1 MAMCQAGSVAT
12 AQLAA
17 AHASP
22 AAVALMTAS
31 SAPTPCHS
39 VPPRYLLLGPCRRQ
53 LLSNVDSAAGCPHQ
67 QHRLPRKAVW
77 PAVVVAVH
85 LQAREGIL
93 PRQLRQPRARV
104 VAVAHHH
111 RIKELAGASGP
122 TAAGCRLAVCRR
134 LGGHSPP
141 QPVWRCGAA
150 AAAAAIAVGCCR
162 CRRCCCV
169 TKRHQLLHDG
179 AEADM
184 LQQLEL
190 LGKCLQVPL
199 NLQGGSMPSS
209 VRRSPVNRQ
218 ATLQPQLN
226 IGSTSFQADVLTF
239 HLQAWCSSRTSACSQ
254 NWRGSLLPGHSVS
267 NGNDWKPITSRGRLV
282 RSCAYMLPAW
292 EMVSLNAAVRSSA

>member
-1 MAMCQAGSVAT
+1 MCQAGSIAT

-22 AAVALMTAS
+22 AAVAITTTA

-39 VPPRYLLLGPCRRQ
+39 IPPRYLLLGPCRRQ
-53 LLSNVDSAAGCPHQ
+53 LLRNVDSTAGCPHQ

-85 LQAREGIL
+85 LQAREAIL

-104 VAVAHHH
+104 VAVAYHH
-111 RIKELAGASGP
+111 RIKELADASSP
-122 TAAGCRLAVCRR
+122 AAAGCSMPVCRR

-150 AAAAAIAVGCCR
+150 AAAAIAVGCCR
-162 CRRCCCV
+162 RRRRCCII
-169 TKRHQLLHDG
+169 KWRQLLHNG
-179 AEADM
+179 AEADV

-199 NLQGGSMPSS
+199 NLQGGSVPSS
-209 VRRSPVNRQ
+209 MRRSC
-218 ATLQPQLN
+218 QLA
-226 IGSTSFQADVLTF
+226 GYPA
-239 HLQAWCSSRTSACSQ
+239 TSAQ
-254 NWRGSLLPGHSVS
+254 RQFNLLPGQ
-267 NGNDWKPITSRGRLV
+267 TF
-282 RSCAYMLPAW
+282 
-292 EMVSLNAAVRSSA
+292 